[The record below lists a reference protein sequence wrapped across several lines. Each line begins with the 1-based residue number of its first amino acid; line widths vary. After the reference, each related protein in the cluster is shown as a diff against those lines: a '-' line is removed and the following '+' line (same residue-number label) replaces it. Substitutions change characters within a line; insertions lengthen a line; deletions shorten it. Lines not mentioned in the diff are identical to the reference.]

1 MPNTFEDNLKPITVT
16 AGEAISQG
24 QLLTLSGATASV
36 SGLTDEADAVALQD
50 IESGDFGTAKRLS
63 TGDTYEVLADGDG
76 HAVAD
81 PLFGAASGV
90 ASDTQGVGAFRV
102 GIAVTAAGADEL
114 FEMQYKPAFTA
125 GS

>member
-1 MPNTFEDNLKPITVT
+1 MSNTFEDNLKPITVT

-36 SGLTDEADAVALQD
+36 AGLTSEADAVASQD
-50 IESGDFGTAKRLS
+50 IASGELGTARRLS

-76 HAVAD
+76 HSVAD
-81 PLFGAASGV
+81 PLFGAAAGV
-90 ASDTQGVGAFRV
+90 ASDTQGTGAFRV

>member
-1 MPNTFEDNLKPITVT
+1 MSNTFEDNLKPITVT

-50 IESGDFGTAKRLS
+50 IASGALGTAKRLS

-76 HAVAD
+76 HTLAD
-81 PLFGAASGV
+81 EVYGAASGV
-90 ASDTQGVGAFRV
+90 TDTTHGTGAFRV
-102 GIAVTAAGADEL
+102 GVAVTAAGADEL

-125 GS
+125 GT

>member
-1 MPNTFEDNLKPITVT
+1 MSNTFEDNIKPITVT
-16 AGEAISQG
+16 AGAAISQG

-36 SGLTDEADAVALQD
+36 AGLTSEADAVALQD
-50 IESGDFGTAKRLS
+50 IVSGELGTAKRLS

-76 HAVAD
+76 HSVAD

-90 ASDTQGVGAFRV
+90 ASDTQGTGAFRV